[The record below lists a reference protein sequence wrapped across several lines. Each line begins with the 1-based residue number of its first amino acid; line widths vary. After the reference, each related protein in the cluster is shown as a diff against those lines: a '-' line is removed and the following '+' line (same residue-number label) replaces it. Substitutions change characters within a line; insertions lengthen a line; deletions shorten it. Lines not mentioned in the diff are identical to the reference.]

1 VALTEIS
8 ALRAIAPIDHFHG
21 TNLPFTIE
29 VNMRQGT
36 AEEHGAAEAGCGA
49 GESAQQ
55 NERVESLCRFASV
68 LRALRCCQDSE
79 RHMRRL
85 AMICVNAQLQ
95 HDLLSR
101 DDAPSKLS
109 RAECERALKARLAS
123 WDIQWVSKE

>member
-1 VALTEIS
+1 MEIS

-21 TNLPFTIE
+21 TSFSFTTE
-29 VNMRQGT
+29 VNMREGT
-36 AEEHGAAEAGCGA
+36 TVEHGAAEAGCGA

-55 NERVESLCRFASV
+55 NERVESLCRFASA